1 MSDVVE
7 LISKPGF
14 YADIAEDR
22 YHNDPVIEP
31 SLSSSVG
38 KELVNRSARHAW
50 MKHPRLNPKK
60 AEEIEKTD
68 RKKDIGSAAHKL
80 ILGKG
85 RSIKVLNFDDYKKK
99 DAQVAARAARDA
111 DMVPLLADD
120 MRKVELIHEA
130 FMDQILDTE
139 LRGYFELPG
148 QSELTF
154 VWREKNGV
162 WCRGR
167 FDRLPDECREAPFP
181 ILADVK
187 TTTTSAQF
195 TDWEFTAYDMAFDF
209 QSVFYPRGL
218 RALCPAVRDPYLT
231 MKFAVIE
238 QEEPFCLSINEFPGV
253 AVGEAIEDMEL
264 AIQMW
269 GACLQRGTDRKE
281 WPGYGGQTNTME
293 KAPWRSTKAEVRR
306 RALQDLMM
314 HWQRPHEI
322 DAATPAA
329 ALPHR

>member
-1 MSDVVE
+1 MSELVE
-7 LISKPGF
+7 LISAPGF
-14 YADIAEDR
+14 YPDVPEAR

-38 KELVNRSARHAW
+38 KELVNRSPRHGW
-50 MKHPRLNPKK
+50 MKHPRLNK
-60 AEEIEKTD
+60 AKALEVEKTD

-85 RSIKVLNFDDYKKK
+85 RAIKVLNYDDYKKH
-99 DAQVAARAARDA
+99 DAQRAARAARDA
-111 DMVPLLADD
+111 DMVPILADD

-139 LRGYFELPG
+139 LKGYFEQPG

-167 FDRLPDECREAPFP
+167 MDRLPDECREAAFP

-187 TTTTSAQF
+187 TTTTSAHF
-195 TDWEFTAYDMAFDF
+195 SDWEYAAYDLAFDF
-209 QSVFYPRGL
+209 QSVFYPRGI
-218 RALCPAVRDPYLT
+218 RALCPAIRDPNLT

-238 QEEPFCLSINEFPGV
+238 QDEPFCLSVNEFPGL
-253 AVGEAIEDMEL
+253 ATHEAMEDVEL
-264 AIQMW
+264 AVKMW
-269 GACLQRGTDRKE
+269 GACLKRGTDIKA
-281 WPGYGGQTNTME
+281 WPGYGGQTNTMD
-293 KAPWRSTKAEVRR
+293 KAPWRSNRSELRR
-306 RALQDLMM
+306 LALQQMM
-314 HWQRPHEI
+314 LEWQRPLELEGK
-322 DAATPAA
+322 AA
-329 ALPHR
+329 